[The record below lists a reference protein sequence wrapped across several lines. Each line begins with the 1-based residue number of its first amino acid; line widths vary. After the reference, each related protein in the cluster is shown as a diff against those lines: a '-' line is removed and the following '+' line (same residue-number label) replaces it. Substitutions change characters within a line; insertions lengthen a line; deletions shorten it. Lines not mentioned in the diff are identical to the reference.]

1 MGGRARRVTASD
13 IARSLGISRATVG
26 FVINDT
32 PGQTI
37 SEATRRK
44 VLAEAARLGYR
55 PHAAARAL
63 ARGSNRIVLFI
74 LPDWPV
80 EHSLRRYLEEATLVL
95 DRAGYS
101 LVTWTRH
108 AGGRS
113 RPLWETLDPDLVVP
127 VLPLPRDDL
136 DVLRREAG
144 ARLLLGGDEPS
155 ELHEVP
161 SLRAGP
167 ALQVD
172 HLHERGH
179 ARLAV
184 ALTDDP
190 RLELLAGL
198 RASLARARAAELGL
212 EIADVRTVSGEDG
225 SAADAVRDWV
235 DAGVTG
241 VVAYNDD
248 IGAAVV
254 GAAVRAGI
262 AVPGRLAVVG
272 HDDSPL
278 ARLLVPAL
286 TSVRVDV
293 AGLGR
298 YAAHRALHA
307 LGVEETPP
315 AEPDVRAGVVHR
327 ETS

>member
-44 VLAEAARLGYR
+44 VLAEAERLGYR

-63 ARGSNRIVLFI
+63 ARGSNRIVLFV

-80 EHSLRRYLEEATLVL
+80 EHSMRQYLEEATHVL

-101 LVTWTRH
+101 LVTWARH

-127 VLPLPRDDL
+127 VVPLPRDYL
-136 DVLRREAG
+136 DALRRAPG
-144 ARLLLGGDEPS
+144 VRLLPGEEPS

-167 ALQVD
+167 ALQVE

-184 ALTDDP
+184 ALTGDP
-190 RLELLAGL
+190 RLEALASL

-212 EIADVRTVSGEDG
+212 EIADVRTVSDEDG

-235 DAGVTG
+235 DDGVTG
-241 VVAYNDD
+241 VIAYNDD
-248 IGAAVV
+248 IAAAVV
-254 GAAVRAGI
+254 GAAVRAGV
-262 AVPGRLAVVG
+262 ALPGRLAVVG

-286 TSVRVDV
+286 SSVRVDV

-298 YAAHRALHA
+298 YVAHRALHV
-307 LGVEETPP
+307 LGVEDTPP
-315 AEPDVRAGVVHR
+315 AEPAVWAVVVHR

>member
-1 MGGRARRVTASD
+1 MGGGARRVTASD

-63 ARGSNRIVLFI
+63 ARGSNRIVLFV

-108 AGGRS
+108 ASGRS

-127 VLPLPRDDL
+127 VIPLPRDDL

-144 ARLLLGGDEPS
+144 ARLLLGGDEPA

-167 ALQVD
+167 PLQVE

-184 ALTDDP
+184 ALTGDP

-212 EIADVRTVSGEDG
+212 EIADLRTVSDEDG
-225 SAADAVRDWV
+225 SAADAVRDWL

-248 IGAAVV
+248 IAAAVV

-262 AVPGRLAVVG
+262 ALPGRLAVVG

-286 TSVRVDV
+286 SSVRVDV

-307 LGVEETPP
+307 LGVEDTPP
-315 AEPDVRAGVVHR
+315 AKPGVRASVVHR

>member
-1 MGGRARRVTASD
+1 MGGRERRVTASD

-55 PHAAARAL
+55 PHAAAQAL

-127 VLPLPRDDL
+127 VVPLPRDDL

-144 ARLLLGGDEPS
+144 ARLLFGGGEPS

-167 ALQVD
+167 ALQVE

-184 ALTDDP
+184 ARTGEP

-212 EIADVRTVSGEDG
+212 EIADMRTVSDEDG

-235 DAGVTG
+235 DSGVTG
-241 VVAYNDD
+241 VIAYNDD
-248 IGAAVV
+248 IAAAVV

-262 AVPGRLAVVG
+262 ALPGRLAVVG

-307 LGVEETPP
+307 LGVEDTPP
-315 AEPDVRAGVVHR
+315 AEPNVWASVVHR

>member
-1 MGGRARRVTASD
+1 MGGRERRVTASD

-55 PHAAARAL
+55 PHAAAQAL

-127 VLPLPRDDL
+127 VVPLPRDDL

-144 ARLLLGGDEPS
+144 ARLLFGGGEPS

-167 ALQVD
+167 ALQVE

-179 ARLAV
+179 ARVAV
-184 ALTDDP
+184 ARTGEP

-212 EIADVRTVSGEDG
+212 EIADVRTVSDEDG

-235 DAGVTG
+235 DSGVTG
-241 VVAYNDD
+241 VIAYNDD
-248 IGAAVV
+248 IAAAVV

-262 AVPGRLAVVG
+262 ALPGRLAVVG

-307 LGVEETPP
+307 LGVEDTPP
-315 AEPDVRAGVVHR
+315 AEPGVWASVVHR